1 MVLRDADAEPAI
13 GGKRTMER
21 VGKFAVAVAIE
32 PIIVAEARA
41 DLLDRA
47 AQ

>member
-13 GGKRTMER
+13 GGERTMER
-21 VGKFAVAVAIE
+21 VGEFAVAVALE
-32 PIIVAEARA
+32 PIIVTEART